1 MLSAPGNAFAENEAV
16 SKDVNEIINRLMAP
30 DDNSTG
36 AKKLKNEELAKIRG
50 NLLSKIK
57 GLQNKYKKN
66 MEGIEGYQKQIE
78 ELQKKVGEVQK
89 ELDGFEKTAIIGGAL
104 AIIGAVGLAIG
115 TGGVGLVIGGIVLA
129 GGSMAAKNYAED
141 PDSLRRLI
149 NGSYT
154 WSTQQLIS
162 NTKTI
167 DASSITNVEAKDEKQ
182 KQALQKAISVVQ
194 EYNAV
199 AQKLHELGKSALST
213 AQQLDQKVEELNS
226 MQTTIKAGQSLYKYT
241 VMGKDKVGNPFIL
254 AEYYFIME
262 GDKFQSI
269 TGVTRGC
276 VPLPA
281 KLAESRSCIYCPL
294 FKTIF
299 NAAQSMSTKAYDKLA
314 GPLANVMLIGFAIVI
329 AFMVLK
335 NVSSFTK
342 QDAPKF
348 VTELL
353 VNMFKVLVA
362 YYMLKNANIVYGY
375 IVGPVL
381 KAGFEFGSS
390 LLFAKN
396 DSYLAACDVSK
407 TLQGVSNGVMP
418 AYLYTNLDCFIKA
431 VQAEVA
437 VPQSVGSSLMCVAR
451 NAGKES
457 IGPVRNVLWD
467 FGMMFQGFAIWVM
480 GWIISLA
487 FAFYLI
493 DATIQL
499 GIIGALMPFLIACW
513 PFKATRNYT
522 SKGWGIFMNT
532 FFVYVFMGLVVSI
545 NVELLGQ
552 GLTGSK
558 GGFDAIMKALNG
570 NNVQELKELLD
581 IGFAGFLVLVACCLF
596 AFKLT
601 GQASDLAGTMAGGG
615 GPKIGANIGGLAY
628 GAATKGVQGT
638 LKTGL
643 GAAKAVSDKT
653 GLTNVVNKGRDWAKD
668 KVWGAV
674 GLGRRSGAAGNKQ
687 ARRSQMGD
695 QQQQQSST
703 DGQTPQTQ
711 TRPATPGA
719 PNPTAQNQIKK
730 MQQAGPRSQQPATP
744 SPQTPTNPS
753 TPQGGAAQGG
763 TPHGNQADTQQ
774 TQTPQQTPEQMRQQL
789 ESDYNNT
796 ANGRAGRQM
805 IQNQTAEVARNK
817 KAENEAQGKMNYHN
831 RRADDYLKKAQ
842 SASDPAQKKNF
853 ENLANAQ
860 FEEAVKAEAAYNKAK
875 ADTQKAQSELDAIKQ
890 ENERYKNQY
899 VQDEMKKRNPKK

>member
-1 MLSAPGNAFAENEAV
+1 
-16 SKDVNEIINRLMAP
+16 
-30 DDNSTG
+30 
-36 AKKLKNEELAKIRG
+36 
-50 NLLSKIK
+50 
-57 GLQNKYKKN
+57 
-66 MEGIEGYQKQIE
+66 
-78 ELQKKVGEVQK
+78 
-89 ELDGFEKTAIIGGAL
+89 
-104 AIIGAVGLAIG
+104 
-115 TGGVGLVIGGIVLA
+115 
-129 GGSMAAKNYAED
+129 
-141 PDSLRRLI
+141 
-149 NGSYT
+149 
-154 WSTQQLIS
+154 
-162 NTKTI
+162 
-167 DASSITNVEAKDEKQ
+167 
-182 KQALQKAISVVQ
+182 
-194 EYNAV
+194 
-199 AQKLHELGKSALST
+199 
-213 AQQLDQKVEELNS
+213 
-226 MQTTIKAGQSLYKYT
+226 
-241 VMGKDKVGNPFIL
+241 MGKDKDGNPTIL

-348 VTELL
+348 ITELL

-407 TLQGVSNGVMP
+407 TLQNVSNGVMP
-418 AYLYTNLDCFIKA
+418 AYLYTNLDCFIRA

-695 QQQQQSST
+695 QQQQQQSST

-763 TPHGNQADTQQ
+763 TPHGNQADAQQ

>member
-1 MLSAPGNAFAENEAV
+1 MLSAPGNAFAANEKVEKEVADFSKVKMSDGTVFAV
-16 SKDVNEIINRLMAP
+16 GQSIKKSAEEYKKFRDEIKTKFETKDNEYKELRKKLRDTCKGTYKERLEKVAKTANEETKKTLETIIQDWDNAEGFWGSLWAGTKGVVKWGVNQSTQAWNLFSTATALDVGLSKLNDTLGQFLLETFTPGFSYVYNAEAIINGCTFGERVTEGDYADLRKIA
-30 DDNSTG
+30 TE
-36 AKKLKNEELAKIRG
+36 AEQLA
-50 NLLSKIK
+50 N
-57 GLQNKYKKN
+57 
-66 MEGIEGYQKQIE
+66 
-78 ELQKKVGEVQK
+78 
-89 ELDGFEKTAIIGGAL
+89 ELDALPENIGDANVYVYNSY
-104 AIIGAVGLAIG
+104 AGLDENGQPKYIQHYYLMYSDG
-115 TGGVGLVIGGIVLA
+115 TMK
-129 GGSMAAKNYAED
+129 S
-141 PDSLRRLI
+141 
-149 NGSYT
+149 
-154 WSTQQLIS
+154 IS
-162 NTKTI
+162 
-167 DASSITNVEAKDEKQ
+167 
-182 KQALQKAISVVQ
+182 
-194 EYNAV
+194 
-199 AQKLHELGKSALST
+199 
-213 AQQLDQKVEELNS
+213 
-226 MQTTIKAGQSLYKYT
+226 
-241 VMGKDKVGNPFIL
+241 
-254 AEYYFIME
+254 
-262 GDKFQSI
+262 
-269 TGVTRGC
+269 GVTRGC
-276 VPLPA
+276 TPLPA

-314 GPLANVMLIGFAIVI
+314 GPLADVMLIGFAIVI

-362 YYMLKNANIVYGY
+362 YYMLKNADIVYSY

-381 KAGFEFGSS
+381 KAGFEFGSG
-390 LLFAKN
+390 LLFASDK
-396 DSYLAACDVSK
+396 SYLSSCKV
-407 TLQGVSNGVMP
+407 TPTGVQMGVMP
-418 AYLYTNLDCFIKA
+418 SYLYTNLDCFIKA

-437 VPQSVGSSLMCVAR
+437 VPQSIGSSLMCVAR
-451 NAGKES
+451 NAGKQAV
-457 IGPVRNVLWD
+457 GPVRNVLWD
-467 FGMMFQGFAIWVM
+467 FGMMFQGLAIWIM

-545 NVELLGQ
+545 NVELLGK
-552 GLTGSK
+552 GLTASQ
-558 GGFDAIMKALNG
+558 GGFDAVMKALNG
-570 NNVQELKELLD
+570 DDVKRLKDLLD

-601 GQASDLAGTMAGGG
+601 GQASSLAGTMAGGG
-615 GPKIGANIGGLAY
+615 GPSIGANIGGLA
-628 GAATKGVQGT
+628 ANVATKGVQGT
-638 LKTGL
+638 TKLGLKT
-643 GAAKAVSDKT
+643 AKTVSDKT
-653 GLTNVVNKGRDWAKD
+653 GLTSVVNKGRDWAKD
-668 KVWGAV
+668 KVLGAV

-687 ARRSQMGD
+687 ARRSQMAAAAVGG
-695 QQQQQSST
+695 T
-703 DGQTPQTQ
+703 AIAA
-711 TRPATPGA
+711 ATGIPPVPPLPGGA
-719 PNPTAQNQIKK
+719 GGHGAITPTAQNQIKK
-730 MQQAGPRSQQPATP
+730 MQQAGPRPQQPATS
-744 SPQTPTNPS
+744 SPQTPTNSS

-763 TPHGNQADTQQ
+763 TPHGNQANAQQ
-774 TQTPQQTPEQMRQQL
+774 AQTPQQTPEQMRQQL
-789 ESDYNNT
+789 ENDYNNT

-853 ENLANAQ
+853 EDLANAQ

-875 ADTQKAQSELDAIKQ
+875 ADTQRAQSELDAIKQ